1 MFTELMI
8 ALIVVGC
15 IMVFI
20 VWNTSRNRR
29 KRAEEQ
35 RLVEESTT
43 KLKNELEKTASEVI
57 QRMETQAANLE
68 NLLEDAERNRTEFE
82 GRLAE
87 LKNLIKRGENQS
99 IEIRDLLQ
107 KLEDAGE
114 DVEDLQQK
122 LETIEMKISTTLSMP
137 LQVPMH
143 QPIQQSIPQPM
154 MQQPMM
160 QQPMMQQPMMQPMVQ
175 SPMAMS
181 PQMMRQVP
189 SPISPPP
196 ILRQSHYQQEQPVQP
211 TYRAAERSVERSTFE
226 EERIDESRDFEA
238 VLRRSMGN
246 EVEERPAA
254 RRSAVPDRSS
264 IVVPSTE
271 KQAKVVEAEPVKIE
285 SRRGAQP
292 SRTSTTAQRS
302 TTTAQPSRPT
312 TTAQRSATAQPSRP
326 TATAQR
332 TTTAQPTRPTATAQR
347 TATAQQ
353 SRPTATATAQRPAA
367 TAQPRQA
374 TAQPSAQQA
383 QPTQQPQP
391 SRPAAGSEPNAMK
404 IKNLLLEGKTV
415 EEIARELGMGRGAVE
430 LVQEMTRRKLER
442 KKSP

>member
-154 MQQPMM
+154 IQQPMM

-211 TYRAAERSVERSTFE
+211 TYRAAERSPERSTFE

-238 VLRRSMGN
+238 VLRRSMVDD
-246 EVEERPAA
+246 EEERPAA

-312 TTAQRSATAQPSRP
+312 TTAQRSATAQQSRP
-326 TATAQR
+326 TSTA
-332 TTTAQPTRPTATAQR
+332 TAQPTRPTATAQR

-353 SRPTATATAQRPAA
+353 SRPTATAQRPAA
-367 TAQPRQA
+367 TAQSRQA

-383 QPTQQPQP
+383 QPTQQSQP

>member
-154 MQQPMM
+154 IQQPMM

-211 TYRAAERSVERSTFE
+211 TYRAADRSIERSAFE

-238 VLRRSMGN
+238 VLRRSMGD

-254 RRSAVPDRSS
+254 RRSTVPDRSS

-292 SRTSTTAQRS
+292 SRTSTTTTQRS
-302 TTTAQPSRPT
+302 TSTAQRQTTAQ
-312 TTAQRSATAQPSRP
+312 QSRP

-332 TTTAQPTRPTATAQR
+332 STTAQPMRP
-347 TATAQQ
+347 
-353 SRPTATATAQRPAA
+353 TATAQRPAA

-374 TAQPSAQQA
+374 TAQQSRPTATATAQRQTTAQPRQATVQPSVQPT
-383 QPTQQPQP
+383 QPTQQSQP
-391 SRPAAGSEPNAMK
+391 SRAAAGSEPNAMK